1 MPAKKPGLLSILAVM
16 ILLLSCNLP
25 HAGAPAAAN
34 PNQAQAGKSASQP
47 GQPAQA
53 APGSPSAFKGGITA
67 RAGYDL
73 ALPKAQAWSPSAIL
87 WMVESTSV
95 NLEGKSQAWTYY
107 FADDTLTSP
116 ADRSL
121 GFYAI
126 VTEKGV
132 TEAKPGNINVGAHYL
147 QASTSDWK
155 IEGEQALAACDQAGG
170 SRLRAANPAVSMT
183 ATLRTYDQ
191 QAVNGMPQPSSK
203 NVIWELGY
211 QVPGKGSSLWCQ
223 VDASSGKLYYLGSRY
238 DDPSA
243 QPITA
248 RAGFNTALARAREW
262 NPGATLLSARVEFP
276 SGDKTWPV
284 GGVARFWHY
293 QFIVLPEP
301 NGKDYQPAFDV
312 VAGSSG
318 LASFRAGETYTYAAV
333 GNQADWSID
342 SDEAYRIS
350 EENGGKAFRDQH
362 GSLVYGMMLN
372 LGFNQAEP
380 LNTSKNVRWSA
391 SYSMESDPYTKL
403 DLQIDAASGKTV
415 SKQ

>member
-1 MPAKKPGLLSILAVM
+1 M
-16 ILLLSCNLP
+16 
-25 HAGAPAAAN
+25 
-34 PNQAQAGKSASQP
+34 
-47 GQPAQA
+47 
-53 APGSPSAFKGGITA
+53 
-67 RAGYDL
+67 
-73 ALPKAQAWSPSAIL
+73 
-87 WMVESTSV
+87 
-95 NLEGKSQAWTYY
+95 
-107 FADDTLTSP
+107 
-116 ADRSL
+116 SL
-121 GFYAI
+121 RF
-126 VTEKGV
+126 
-132 TEAKPGNINVGAHYL
+132 
-147 QASTSDWK
+147 
-155 IEGEQALAACDQAGG
+155 ALAFGFVWVSVLPACGTTDNQGDGFDVTIQTFDTTKPKDTG
-170 SRLRAANPAVSMT
+170 SKDADTAVEDS
-183 ATLRTYDQ
+183 
-191 QAVNGMPQPSSK
+191 
-203 NVIWELGY
+203 
-211 QVPGKGSSLWCQ
+211 Q